1 MILKDSLLSYVSD
14 LQKKHFGAKIINKEI
29 YHSKMNEV
37 AEIVKILHL
46 DDLYRYKWME
56 LKRLPPGIF
65 ARLNIEELKPLYDLS
80 TAMET
85 KSVPSTALVIS
96 PDDTL
101 NGYQSMNSRLAGNIA
116 RQIELG
122 EDYRDLIDEILDPL
136 LKEHIETYDY
146 FYDNVEV

>member
-1 MILKDSLLSYVSD
+1 
-14 LQKKHFGAKIINKEI
+14 
-29 YHSKMNEV
+29 
-37 AEIVKILHL
+37 
-46 DDLYRYKWME
+46 ME
-56 LKRLPPGIF
+56 LKRLPPGVF
-65 ARLNIEELKPLYDLS
+65 ARFNIEELKPLYDLS

-101 NGYQSMNSRLAGNIA
+101 DGYQSMNSRLAGNIA

-136 LKEHIETYDY
+136 LREHIETYDY
-146 FYDNVEV
+146 FKEVSILDGNSPLRLTQAWMVLQEKYEFNPVHAHSGVFSFVIWLKIPYTLSLIHI

>member
-1 MILKDSLLSYVSD
+1 
-14 LQKKHFGAKIINKEI
+14 
-29 YHSKMNEV
+29 
-37 AEIVKILHL
+37 
-46 DDLYRYKWME
+46 ME

-116 RQIELG
+116 RQIETF
-122 EDYRDLIDEILDPL
+122 I
-136 LKEHIETYDY
+136 
-146 FYDNVEV
+146 